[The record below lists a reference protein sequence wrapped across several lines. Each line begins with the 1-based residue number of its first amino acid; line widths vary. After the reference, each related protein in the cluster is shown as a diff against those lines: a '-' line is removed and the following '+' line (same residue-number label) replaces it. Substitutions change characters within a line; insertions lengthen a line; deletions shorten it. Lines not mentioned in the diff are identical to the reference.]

1 MDYRTLLA
9 AVLGVGLGAVL
20 IAAPEAVVRTHTTG
34 RVPGERGG
42 KYGSDGE
49 PNDGIRR
56 LVRVVGA
63 ALVLAGLYFGAVAV
77 GAV

>member
-9 AVLGVGLGAVL
+9 AILGVGLGAVL

-42 KYGSDGE
+42 EYGSDDE
-49 PNDGIRR
+49 PTDGIRR
-56 LVRVVGA
+56 VVRAVGA

>member
-20 IAAPEAVVRTHTTG
+20 IAAPEAILRAHTVG

-42 KYGSDGE
+42 EYGTDDEPGDGV
-49 PNDGIRR
+49 RR
-56 LVRVVGA
+56 LIRVVGG

-77 GAV
+77 GTV